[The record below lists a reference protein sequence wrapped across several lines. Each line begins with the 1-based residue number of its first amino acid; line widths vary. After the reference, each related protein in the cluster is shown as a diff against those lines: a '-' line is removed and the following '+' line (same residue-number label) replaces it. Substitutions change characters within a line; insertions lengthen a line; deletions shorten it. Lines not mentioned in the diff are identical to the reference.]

1 MEDAAKN
8 CHNLISSLEKD
19 GVLLPDPG
27 EKIRESFRLHCR
39 EVQEREDL
47 LVELKNREI
56 TALEEQ
62 LREAHRQTLFVNEVG
77 QQITA
82 SLDLDSIIRTFYRS
96 VRTQI
101 PVDRILLATRRGG
114 EKELFYR
121 YFGDSTQEEEG
132 VDTIY
137 ISTAHRLV
145 VQSLNDRRA
154 LTENHLVAEKECF
167 LTRRGG
173 SILIFPLK
181 TGSVPLG
188 ALVLH
193 TDREGAYQEGHRQLL
208 ESLSLFLGVSISNAL
223 SHQDV
228 AALNE
233 ELQGER
239 AELVASY
246 TRITRMANYDSL
258 TDLPNLRLLNEFL
271 PRYMN
276 QALRR
281 GWILGVFFIDLDD
294 FKPVNDLYGHDV
306 GDALLIEAGR
316 RIQVS
321 LRQSD
326 IVARVGGDEFIAL
339 VQGLEGEG
347 DAENIT
353 RKLLEGLKDPF
364 LLGGNEVTIGASVGI
379 SLYQGGP
386 ETPELLKRRADLAM
400 YEVKRGKKHGFRI
413 FRESDF
419 PES

>member
-1 MEDAAKN
+1 MEEAAKFCN
-8 CHNLISSLEKD
+8 KLIDALAKD
-19 GVLLPDPG
+19 GALLPGSD
-27 EKIRESFRLHCR
+27 EKIRETFRLYSR
-39 EVQEREDL
+39 EAQERETL
-47 LVELKNREI
+47 LIDLKNREI
-56 TALEEQ
+56 GALEEQ

-82 SLDLDSIIRTFYRS
+82 SLDLDSIIRTFHRS
-96 VRTQI
+96 VRHQI
-101 PVDRILLATRRGG
+101 PADRILLATRRGG
-114 EKELFYR
+114 ENELFYR
-121 YFGDSTQEEEG
+121 YYGDSTQEEKG
-132 VDTIY
+132 VDSIF
-137 ISTAHRLV
+137 ISAAHRLV
-145 VQSLNDRRA
+145 ARSLKDGRT
-154 LTENHLVAEKECF
+154 LIENYLIPEEDCF

-173 SILIFPLK
+173 SVLIFPLK
-181 TGSVPLG
+181 TGSVALG

-193 TDREGAYQEGHRQLL
+193 TDQEGAYRDSHHQLL
-208 ESLSLFLGVSISNAL
+208 ESLSLFLGVSLSNAL

-228 AALNE
+228 AALNK

-239 AELVASY
+239 AELIASY
-246 TRITRMANYDSL
+246 SRITRMANYDSL

-294 FKPVNDLYGHDV
+294 FKPVNDLYGHEA
-306 GDALLIEAGR
+306 GDALLREMGR

-353 RKLLEGLKDPF
+353 RKLLEGLREPF
-364 LLGGNEVTIGASVGI
+364 LLDGTEVTVGASVGI
-379 SLYQGGP
+379 SLYRGGD
-386 ETPELLKRRADLAM
+386 ETPELLKRQADLAM
-400 YEVKRGKKHGFRI
+400 YEVKRGTKHGFRI
-413 FRESDF
+413 FRESDI